1 MPDRVAPIHLALA
14 IDRMGEVVVVRCSGR
29 LVAGTS
35 GRLGEIRELIPGPK
49 RILLDFAELT
59 HMDSTGI
66 GALVRLYVS
75 AKGAGCSLEV
85 INMGKSVR
93 QLLGITHLL
102 SMLES
107 VGEHNIRMG

>member
-1 MPDRVAPIHLALA
+1 MPDHVAPIHLALT

-29 LVAGTS
+29 LVAGTCD
-35 GRLGEIRELIPGPK
+35 RLGEIRELIPGPK